1 MNTQRTGDD
10 VMATYSTSPSD
21 LRENGAAAAER
32 IKEKVG
38 RTAETV
44 KESAREGADRVRA
57 EASHALDSY
66 RDRVSER
73 PLTSLAVGVGIGLL
87 AGFLFHRR

>member
-1 MNTQRTGDD
+1 
-10 VMATYSTSPSD
+10 MANYSTTQAD

-38 RTAETV
+38 RTAESV
-44 KESAREGADRVRA
+44 KESVREGADRVRG
-57 EASHALDSY
+57 EASHAVGSF

-73 PLTSLAVGVGIGLL
+73 PLTSLAIGVCIGML